1 MPEVKPFRTYA
12 EQVALLQSR
21 GMFIEDHARAEHQLA
36 TLNYYRLSGY
46 WHTMRRIDPGTKA
59 SLDGFREGA
68 SFDLVVNLY
77 RFDERLR
84 NAIFADL
91 ARVELALRALIGHR
105 LGAIDPLIHLD
116 TAKLGP
122 PAQQSDRNN
131 PTMTVHKVWLRK
143 YNSALKTS
151 KEDFVKHHQS
161 CYAGKL
167 PIWAAVE
174 IMDWGMLSHLYR
186 MAPRQARDKVASEL
200 QLRAP
205 QLESWLRSLNILR
218 NYAAHHARVFNR
230 GFDIKPKLSQDPRLD
245 SIRKV
250 TNRAFGQLT
259 LIRYLHRELGL
270 SGPSQLPAVL
280 GSFPHNELVPFDR
293 LGAPYTWQDLPLWSA
308 PAMLPTPAQ
317 SPLTR
322 GHARN

>member
-1 MPEVKPFRTYA
+1 MPKIKPFRTYA
-12 EQVALLQSR
+12 QQVALLQSR
-21 GMFIEDHARAEHQLA
+21 GMLVEDQASAEHRLA

-46 WHTMRRIDPGTKA
+46 WHTMRRTDPGTGA
-59 SLDGFREGA
+59 SLDSFRQGA

-77 RFDERLR
+77 KFDERLR
-84 NAIFADL
+84 SAIFADL
-91 ARVELALRALIGHR
+91 ARVELALRALIGHQ

-122 PAQQSDRNN
+122 PAQQLDRNS
-131 PTMTVHKVWLRK
+131 PEMTVHEVWLQK

-161 CYAGKL
+161 CYEGKL

-186 MAPRQARDKVASEL
+186 MAPCQARDKVASEL
-200 QLRAP
+200 HLSAP
-205 QLESWLRSLNILR
+205 QLASWLKSLNILR

-230 GFDIKPKLSQDPRLD
+230 SFDIKPKLSQDPRLD
-245 SIRKV
+245 IIRPV

-259 LIRYLHRELGL
+259 LIRYFHHELGL
-270 SGPSQLPAVL
+270 SGLGKLPSALELFPA
-280 GSFPHNELVPFDR
+280 NKLVPFKR
-293 LGAPYTWQDLPLWSA
+293 IGAPTTWRYHPLWSA
-308 PAMLPTPAQ
+308 PATQPSSA
-317 SPLTR
+317 
-322 GHARN
+322 